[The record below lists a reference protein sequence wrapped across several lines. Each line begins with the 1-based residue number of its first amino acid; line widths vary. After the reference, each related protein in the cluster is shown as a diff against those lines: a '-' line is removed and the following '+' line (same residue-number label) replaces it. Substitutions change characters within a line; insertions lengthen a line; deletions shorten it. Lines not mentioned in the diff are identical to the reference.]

1 MPTLFRSSRRAEEFD
16 RRVQERAVGTPTK
29 RVVDDAATERLVGLA
44 QLLRERGAADAA
56 AVPRDAFAADLRER
70 LMAEAATALTPG
82 AAGLALPARTRGKR
96 ERRLVA
102 IASAAVLLG
111 GTAGMATAAQNAL
124 PGEALYPIKRGIEKA
139 EVRLSMS
146 PTGQGRDLL
155 HQATDRL
162 GEAQGLIEA
171 DSPTGTP
178 QVPHTLRSFTSQ
190 AEEGSELLMSS
201 YEDSRDPA
209 AVATVRDF
217 AASALRQ
224 LRAMESTA
232 PPEARG
238 DLRDAALAL
247 RDIDARAVLLCD
259 TCSDL
264 PALAMPPLFLAS
276 AEADRALR
284 RVEAARPDNSHPVV
298 AAKQDVRRAAVGSA
312 AGPDRTS
319 GGRTSTGNGT
329 RGTVPGTGSVPGAG
343 TVPGTG
349 SGSGSGAVPPVP
361 AAPKAPAPTA
371 DIPLPKLNVTPGPT
385 PRVSVSA
392 DVDPGTITD
401 GLGDAIETIL
411 PDPVT
416 GGLLGQ

>member
-247 RDIDARAVLLCD
+247 RDIDARAVRLCD

-284 RVEAARPDNSHPVV
+284 RVRGGPARQQPPRGRGQAGRPTRGRRVGCRSRPDLRRPDEHRERHARHGPGHRPV
-298 AAKQDVRRAAVGSA
+298 
-312 AGPDRTS
+312 P
-319 GGRTSTGNGT
+319 
-329 RGTVPGTGSVPGAG
+329 GTVPGTGLWLRRGPARSGGSEG
-343 TVPGTG
+343 TR
-349 SGSGSGAVPPVP
+349 
-361 AAPKAPAPTA
+361 A
-371 DIPLPKLNVTPGPT
+371 D
-385 PRVSVSA
+385 R
-392 DVDPGTITD
+392 
-401 GLGDAIETIL
+401 
-411 PDPVT
+411 
-416 GGLLGQ
+416 

>member
-1 MPTLFRSSRRAEEFD
+1 MTTLFRSSRRAEEFA
-16 RRVQERAVGTPTK
+16 RRVEERAVGTATG

-70 LMAEAATALTPG
+70 LMAEAATVLTPG

-111 GTAGMATAAQNAL
+111 GTAGMATAAQSAL

-190 AEEGSELLMSS
+190 AEEGSDLLMSS

-209 AVATVRDF
+209 DRRHRARLRRLRPP
-217 AASALRQ
+217 AAPGDGVHG
-224 LRAMESTA
+224 T
-232 PPEARG
+232 ARG
-238 DLRDAALAL
+238 ARRPARRRLGAARHRRPRHTAVRHLFRPAGPGDAARVPGRRPRRIAPCGVS
-247 RDIDARAVLLCD
+247 RR
-259 TCSDL
+259 SD
-264 PALAMPPLFLAS
+264 PTTATPWS
-276 AEADRALR
+276 
-284 RVEAARPDNSHPVV
+284 RPS
-298 AAKQDVRRAAVGSA
+298 
-312 AGPDRTS
+312 RTS
-319 GGRTSTGNGT
+319 GARPPDRRQVPPATTGGRASTGNGT
-329 RGTVPGTGSVPGAG
+329 RGTVPGTGTVPGAG
-343 TVPGTG
+343 SGT
-349 SGSGSGAVPPVP
+349 GSGSGAVPPVT

-371 DIPLPKLNVTPGPT
+371 GIPLPKLNVTPGPT
-385 PRVSVSA
+385 PQVPVSA
-392 DVDPGTITD
+392 DVDPGAITD